1 MKEENLYDGEFL
13 PPKRPTD
20 LPWPREIPKDQVE
33 YVWGAN
39 DCRNLTPAVRGG
51 ETIARKALKESLKD
65 SNWVATFEKP
75 QTSCTSIKPSTTA
88 LSPYLS
94 WGCLSP
100 REVWTAL
107 DEAISKATTNG
118 RSKPPVSLH
127 GQMLWRDF
135 NNLMAHDA
143 NRESPGCWNKIDG
156 NKYCRN
162 VPWDDDPQL
171 LEAWKK
177 GQTGFP
183 WIDATMRQLRQEGWI
198 HHLGRHAVA
207 CFLTRGD
214 LWQSWEEGA
223 KHFEAELLDA
233 DYALNGFN
241 WLWLSCSGFFYQ
253 YFRCYSPITFQ
264 MKNDPNG
271 NYIRKFVPELRNV
284 PSKYIY
290 CPWEAP
296 SGVLEKAGVNL
307 EANEAAVKAAGTEEQ
322 PEHETVTSPV
332 INGKTTETV
341 TKGPDTTASAI
352 DCPKT
357 SEIRNNM
364 RSPPSSKT
372 TTFSDVSVMDGKT
385 DHGGGVLTVTSK
397 GAITTTDN
405 TSSAGVSLKVITSS
419 PTINTGNDRVTV
431 DIPKGPLVS
440 KGTVVA
446 GRSESSKATMSNV
459 PIVTKT
465 ATSQSMGEPK
475 KSDQTKSLPSVPI
488 MKASNDSAVGS
499 GKAQMPSMVFNPYNG
514 PLSAIHKNAPSQQ
527 NLPTSKLVNPSS
539 VESRDAPVRSPGSFV
554 ASQPKP
560 TSATASSYKSAAAPN
575 EFTNQ
580 HSSLISEREES
591 IRRQRAPLSDR
602 YPPYII
608 NSDTSLEDARKRL
621 RIALDQ
627 TRQLRAA
634 FTNQVYSKYRVCLKP
649 PPQTEE
655 IVETLKK
662 DPKGMYKKLQVEMK
676 RTKAEKDLEKKDSQ
690 KVTNET
696 DATEKSEINNP
707 SSDDKPSTNFSSTP
721 NAESGEPLMYITSGL
736 SLIVLPESNA
746 LDIDMSMYNER
757 GPIDPA
763 TGQRVRG
770 ISAAAA
776 TAGEGIL
783 ERARRGQALRAERE
797 RKQSREQPDNFN
809 VLPLP
814 HLHFDSHYWKR
825 PSVAHPETASSPTVP
840 QRTSSTLSPQ
850 LSPKPSP
857 LTNDSQNTVT
867 GKLPGTKKLATAG
880 NPSKSNAVHS
890 AASAKAIRARVQAT
904 MSMNT
909 LLSLN
914 PIHEELRNDTK
925 YSAST
930 LAMMES
936 CVETQITHTIQYHK
950 NTPNRFKHPFPNS
963 LGGRRKAT
971 GSTVGDGTIS
981 HFALPSIPTLKE
993 QRQQQR
999 IFLPTRSK
1007 AATPRAK
1014 LAMQRTLRQF
1024 DESFPQISAQGS
1036 GPPSKKRRIT
1046 EIEFL
1051 CGFSDSN
1058 VIVAEPNQTI
1068 LRDSMHPTLVLNV
1081 MKAVGLVTL
1090 SPVAAYPKETSHNQE
1105 TRVSSLFDQVK
1116 MKENGIVVESGPLFD
1131 SLEILRDLESR
1142 FSTPLPLSS
1151 EIQDKDKN
1159 SNAGAQER
1167 GTLRS
1172 TVMSERPVIETV
1184 CLRGGGGEAASTA
1197 GKGQEPQQTAS
1208 HPETSSNGKSSIL
1221 PPSLAAGS
1229 LSALS
1234 GAGLQN
1240 QSMATS
1246 TGGYQNVLWDDRSQQ
1261 PLVLLQNP
1269 MMSNTTGGS
1278 QGRNGQQQL
1287 LPEHYHQT
1295 NAFQLAHQ
1303 LRVSMLPNSSLP
1315 TAGDLSDYIGGLHPQ
1330 QAAYDWSSAAAAVA
1344 SSHSLA
1350 ALGLNQHRHT
1360 MVPLTVQD
1368 HTRALMAREHRSFVA
1383 HAAAAQRQQQA
1394 VVMMGGA
1401 TNGAHPYVTPG
1412 YPHLATHLLNHSGA
1426 AFMGQNGMQQMS
1438 LQTGTTGQPSSNVPT
1453 QQMQSTPAETLPS
1466 VENGP
1471 GSAKELDK
1479 LVPGTEKM
1487 YEMVPKRDQ
1496 DTANSNDTGKKRKS
1510 PILLSDTE
1518 VQNKRNRP
1526 TTTSNKDSQP
1536 TPVKG
1541 SSEHPVPHG
1550 MDSSTSSDANHTK
1563 AVPGLTFFAPPTPDD
1578 ISTEVAANVMEGR
1591 CHEVMSKS
1599 FVAMP
1604 GEEGY
1609 RLIDYIISV
1618 GFSVPIP
1625 KVMVMHRLK
1634 DRMNHPLFKTGGAGC
1649 LPPSSRD
1656 VIAAVIM
1663 IWLWQN
1669 NEDFFQRAF
1678 AKSGRID
1685 VDPDCKWFV
1694 DAAVNKAVSAL
1705 SEQVTQELS
1714 SRAPNSLVSAIILHK
1729 SKNIPGKGVQGSDL
1743 ENLRASAAKVDIL
1756 ASRCVSM
1763 ALNTSFSLNDD
1774 VDRLLPTF
1782 HDRISYLDEVRK
1794 CALYCKSQ
1802 ERTLLASIISRKAT
1816 MSFSFSHSYVSAMV
1830 RAGEALGH
1838 GSLFEVVQ
1846 NEKYNVSTMIPYDV
1860 FTDESY
1866 AWEDPC
1872 RPAVGFTESLTGDE
1886 MMRRAHARAMI
1897 QKSLKKLQ
1905 ERHNIKG
1912 GTPIAGPYIDQGALS
1927 TSSSTARAGSSTPR
1941 GSSQRRRSFS
1951 DAFVHQGSGAAAA
1964 TSTSLYDPKH
1974 TCPPLE
1980 WKTDDVD
1987 NSPYGRHN
1995 KSTKTRSLSLA
2006 QGAAVMR
2013 ISGRGGKGLRGQNS
2027 AQQNLTQNEQT
2038 AISSEKECD
2047 VKGSRKSTREIP
2059 WKDVAGIFQQ
2069 VQLQGTLREKQEVE
2083 NKKISVKER
2092 TIFAPVVRKLSS
2104 PPTLT
2109 VSVDESSDDED
2120 ISDGAVLAR
2129 HQVVLNDM
2137 KEKLTAFQTS
2147 RKKAQDRRKSRDKS
2161 QK

>member
-1 MKEENLYDGEFL
+1 
-13 PPKRPTD
+13 
-20 LPWPREIPKDQVE
+20 
-33 YVWGAN
+33 
-39 DCRNLTPAVRGG
+39 
-51 ETIARKALKESLKD
+51 
-65 SNWVATFEKP
+65 
-75 QTSCTSIKPSTTA
+75 
-88 LSPYLS
+88 
-94 WGCLSP
+94 
-100 REVWTAL
+100 
-107 DEAISKATTNG
+107 
-118 RSKPPVSLH
+118 
-127 GQMLWRDF
+127 
-135 NNLMAHDA
+135 MA
-143 NRESPGCWNKIDG
+143 
-156 NKYCRN
+156 
-162 VPWDDDPQL
+162 
-171 LEAWKK
+171 
-177 GQTGFP
+177 
-183 WIDATMRQLRQEGWI
+183 
-198 HHLGRHAVA
+198 
-207 CFLTRGD
+207 
-214 LWQSWEEGA
+214 
-223 KHFEAELLDA
+223 
-233 DYALNGFN
+233 
-241 WLWLSCSGFFYQ
+241 
-253 YFRCYSPITFQ
+253 
-264 MKNDPNG
+264 
-271 NYIRKFVPELRNV
+271 
-284 PSKYIY
+284 
-290 CPWEAP
+290 
-296 SGVLEKAGVNL
+296 
-307 EANEAAVKAAGTEEQ
+307 EANEAAVKAAGTEEE
-322 PEHETVTSPV
+322 PERETVTRPV

-341 TKGPDTTASAI
+341 TKGPDTTAFAI

-364 RSPPSSKT
+364 RSPPSST
-372 TTFSDVSVMDGKT
+372 TTTYSDVSVMDSNA
-385 DHGGGVLTVTSK
+385 DHGGGVLTATSK
-397 GAITTTDN
+397 GASTTTDY
-405 TSSAGVSLKVITSS
+405 TSSAGVSVKVITSS

-446 GRSESSKATMSNV
+446 GRSESSKATVPNV
-459 PIVTKT
+459 PVVTKT
-465 ATSQSMGEPK
+465 ATSQSGGEPK
-475 KSDQTKSLPSVPI
+475 KSDQTKSQSSVPTI
-488 MKASNDSAVGS
+488 KASNDSAMGS
-499 GKAQMPSMVFNPYNG
+499 GKAQMPSMVFTVNPYNA
-514 PLSAIHKNAPSQQ
+514 PISAIHKNAPSQQ
-527 NLPTSKLVNPSS
+527 NPPTSKILNPSS
-539 VESRDAPVRSPGSFV
+539 VEARDAPGRSLGSVV

-560 TSATASSYKSAAAPN
+560 TSSTASSHKSSAAPN
-575 EFTNQ
+575 EFTDQ
-580 HSSLISEREES
+580 HSSLVSEREES

-655 IVETLKK
+655 IVETLKQ
-662 DPKGMYKKLQVEMK
+662 DPKGMYKKLQAEMK

-696 DATEKSEINNP
+696 DAVEKSEINNP
-707 SSDDKPSTNFSSTP
+707 SSDDKSTTNFSSAP
-721 NAESGEPLMYITSGL
+721 NAESGEALMYITSGL

-746 LDIDMSMYNER
+746 FDIDMSMYNER

-776 TAGEGIL
+776 TAGEAIL
-783 ERARRGQALRAERE
+783 ERARRGQALRAKRE
-797 RKQSREQPDNFN
+797 RKQSEEQPDNSN

-814 HLHFDSHYWKR
+814 HLHFDSHYYKR
-825 PSVAHPETASSPTVP
+825 PSVAHPETSSSPTVP
-840 QRTSSTLSPQ
+840 QGTTSTSSAQ
-850 LSPKPSP
+850 LSLKPSP
-857 LTNDSQNTVT
+857 LTNDSQNSVM
-867 GKLPGTKKLATAG
+867 GKLPGTKKIVTPG
-880 NPSKSNAVHS
+880 NPSKSSAVHS
-890 AASAKAIRARVQAT
+890 AASAKAIKARVQAT

-936 CVETQITHTIQYHK
+936 CVGTQITHTIQYHK
-950 NTPNRFKHPFPNS
+950 NTPHRFKHPFPNS
-963 LGGRRKAT
+963 VGGRRKAI
-971 GSTVGDGTIS
+971 GSTVGDGAIS

-993 QRQQQR
+993 QRQQR
-999 IFLPTRSK
+999 HIFLPTRSK

-1014 LAMQRTLRQF
+1014 LAMQRSLCQF
-1024 DESFPQISAQGS
+1024 DESFPQISAQES

-1051 CGFSDSN
+1051 CGFSNSN
-1058 VIVAEPNQTI
+1058 AIVAEPNQTI

-1081 MKAVGLVTL
+1081 MKAVGLVTM

-1105 TRVSSLFDQVK
+1105 IQVSSLFDQVK

-1131 SLEILRDLESR
+1131 SFERLRDLESR

-1151 EIQDKDKN
+1151 EIQDKDKT
-1159 SNAGAQER
+1159 SDASSQES
-1167 GTLRS
+1167 GTLFS
-1172 TVMSERPVIETV
+1172 TVMSARPGIEAV
-1184 CLRGGGGEAASTA
+1184 CLRGGGGEVATTA
-1197 GKGQEPQQTAS
+1197 GKGQEPQQAAS
-1208 HPETSSNGKSSIL
+1208 LPETGSSGKISIL

-1229 LSALS
+1229 LSTMS

-1246 TGGYQNVLWDDRSQQ
+1246 TGGYQNILWDDRSQQ
-1261 PLVLLQNP
+1261 PVVLLQNP
-1269 MMSNTTGGS
+1269 IMSNTTGGS

-1287 LPEHYHQT
+1287 LPDHYHQT

-1303 LRVSMLPNSSLP
+1303 LRVSMLPNRRHP

-1330 QAAYDWSSAAAAVA
+1330 QAPYDWSSAAAAVA

-1368 HTRALMAREHRSFVA
+1368 HTRALMARDHCSFVA

-1394 VVMMGGA
+1394 VVMMGGT
-1401 TNGAHPYVTPG
+1401 TNGAHPYVTTG
-1412 YPHLATHLLNHSGA
+1412 YPHLTTHMLNHPGA
-1426 AFMGQNGMQQMS
+1426 AFMVQNGMQQMS
-1438 LQTGTTGQPSSNVPT
+1438 LQTGTTGQPNPNP
-1453 QQMQSTPAETLPS
+1453 MQSTPAETLPS
-1466 VENGP
+1466 EESGP
-1471 GSAKELDK
+1471 SSAKQLEK
-1479 LVPGTEKM
+1479 LVPGTENM
-1487 YEMVPKRDQ
+1487 HEMVAIQEQ
-1496 DTANSNDTGKKRKS
+1496 DPADSNDTGKKRKS
-1510 PILLSDTE
+1510 PILLSDPE

-1526 TTTSNKDSQP
+1526 SPTTTSSKNSQP

-1541 SSEHPVPHG
+1541 SSEHPVPHF
-1550 MDSSTSSDANHTK
+1550 MDSCTSSDANNTK
-1563 AVPGLTFFAPPTPDD
+1563 AVPGLKFFAPPTPDD
-1578 ISTEVAANVMEGR
+1578 ISAEVAANVMEGR

-1618 GFSVPIP
+1618 GFAVPIP

-1663 IWLWQN
+1663 IWLWRN

-1705 SEQVTQELS
+1705 SEQITQELS

-1729 SKNIPGKGVQGSDL
+1729 SKNIPGKGIQGSDL
-1743 ENLRASAAKVDIL
+1743 ENLRASGAKVDIL

-1763 ALNTSFSLNDD
+1763 ALNMSFCLNDD

-1860 FTDESY
+1860 FTDESF

-1872 RPAVGFTESLTGDE
+1872 RPDVGFTESLTGDE

-1912 GTPIAGPYIDQGALS
+1912 GTPIAGPYMDQGASS

-1951 DAFVHQGSGAAAA
+1951 DAFVHQGSGSAAA

-1974 TCPPLE
+1974 SCPPLE

-1995 KSTKTRSLSLA
+1995 KDTKTRSLSLS

-2027 AQQNLTQNEQT
+2027 ARQNLMQNEQPS
-2038 AISSEKECD
+2038 IPSELEYD
-2047 VKGSRKSTREIP
+2047 VKWSGKSTKEIP

-2083 NKKISVKER
+2083 NKKVSVKER

-2120 ISDGAVLAR
+2120 ISDEAVLAR
-2129 HQVVLNDM
+2129 HQFVLNDM
-2137 KEKLTAFQTS
+2137 KEKLIAFQTS